1 MKKERR
7 NLTKNLHRRNLHNR
21 GYVYASL
28 VSRYSVLKA
37 FVRINEHGNES
48 IDFSDPAAVK
58 ALNCALLRHHY
69 SIENWDIPA
78 GYLCPPIPG
87 RVDYIHYVAD
97 LLGVEELQ
105 ETRSS
110 SSAFVKMLDIGTGAN
125 GIYSLLASRV
135 YGWDCTASDID
146 PYSLENV
153 SVILSKN
160 PDLEGRI
167 QLRLQSDN
175 SYIFNGII
183 QPGECYDVSVCNP
196 PFHASLE
203 EALKG
208 SQKKL
213 ANLASNRKG
222 KSQEPSEGATKGGKG
237 GGATLNFGGQKAE
250 LWCNGGEIRFLRKMI
265 KESKG
270 FGQQCRWFTTL
281 VSKSENLKP
290 CHKLLRKVGAS
301 EIQEIEMKQGNKI
314 TRVLA
319 WTFVSSRTHQRKGG
333 KA

>member
-1 MKKERR
+1 MKKERG
-7 NLTKNLHRRNLHNR
+7 NLTKSLHSRNLHNL

-28 VSRYSVLKA
+28 VSSYSALKV

-48 IDFSDPAAVK
+48 IDFSDPSAVK
-58 ALNCALLRHHY
+58 ALNCALLKHHY

-105 ETRSS
+105 ETGSS
-110 SSAFVKMLDIGTGAN
+110 SSAIVRMLDIGTGSN

-146 PYSLENV
+146 PLSLENFAA
-153 SVILSKN
+153 ILSEN

-183 QPGECYDVSVCNP
+183 QPGESYDVSVCNP

-213 ANLASNRKG
+213 DNLASNRKG
-222 KSQEPSEGATKGGKG
+222 KSKEQSAGGAKGGA
-237 GGATLNFGGQKAE
+237 ATLNFGGQKAE

-265 KESKG
+265 KESKS

-301 EIQEIEMKQGNKI
+301 EIKEIEMKQGNKI

-319 WTFVSSRTHQRKGG
+319 WTFVS
-333 KA
+333 

>member
-1 MKKERR
+1 MKKERG

-21 GYVYASL
+21 AYVYASL
-28 VSRYSVLKA
+28 VSSYSALKA

-58 ALNCALLRHHY
+58 ALNCALLKHHY

-78 GYLCPPIPG
+78 GFLCPPIPG

-97 LLGVEELQ
+97 LLGVDELQ
-105 ETRSS
+105 ETGSS
-110 SSAFVKMLDIGTGAN
+110 SLAAVRMLDIGAGAN

-135 YGWDCTASDID
+135 YGWHCTASDID
-146 PYSLENV
+146 PSSLENFAA
-153 SVILSKN
+153 ILSKN
-160 PDLEGRI
+160 PDLEARI

-183 QPGECYDVSVCNP
+183 QPGESYDVSVCNP

-203 EALKG
+203 DALKV
-208 SQKKL
+208 SLKKL
-213 ANLASNRKG
+213 DNLASNRKG
-222 KSQEPSEGATKGGKG
+222 KSKEQSAGGTKGGG
-237 GGATLNFGGQKAE
+237 STLNFGGQKAE

-301 EIQEIEMKQGNKI
+301 EIKEIKMKQGHKI

-319 WTFVSSRTHQRKGG
+319 WTFVS
-333 KA
+333 

>member
-1 MKKERR
+1 M
-7 NLTKNLHRRNLHNR
+7 TKNLHSRNPHNR
-21 GYVYASL
+21 GYDYASL
-28 VSRYSVLKA
+28 VSSYSALKP
-37 FVRINEHGNES
+37 FVRINDHGNES
-48 IDFSDPAAVK
+48 IDFSDPNAVK
-58 ALNCALLRHHY
+58 ALNGALLKHHY
-69 SIENWDIPA
+69 SIDDWDIPA

-97 LLGVEELQ
+97 LLGVKELQ
-105 ETRSS
+105 KIGFPSS
-110 SSAFVKMLDIGTGAN
+110 VSVRMLDIGTGAN

-146 PYSLENV
+146 PFSLENV
-153 SVILSKN
+153 SSILSEN

-183 QPGECYDVSVCNP
+183 QPGESYDVSVCNP

-208 SQKKL
+208 SQKKQD
-213 ANLASNRKG
+213 NLVRNQKG
-222 KSQEPSEGATKGGKG
+222 KSKKPSEGEAEGGEL
-237 GGATLNFGGQKAE
+237 TLNFGGQKAE
-250 LWCNGGEIRFLRKMI
+250 LWCNGGEMRFLRKMI

-290 CHKLLRKVGAS
+290 CHKLLRKVEAS
-301 EIQEIEMKQGNKI
+301 QIKEIKMKQGNKI

-319 WTFVSSRTHQRKGG
+319 WTFVS
-333 KA
+333 

>member
-1 MKKERR
+1 MKKKRGE
-7 NLTKNLHRRNLHNR
+7 LTKSLHRRNLHNR

-28 VSRYSVLKA
+28 VSSYSALKA

-48 IDFSDPAAVK
+48 IDFSDPTAVK
-58 ALNCALLRHHY
+58 ALNCALLKHHY

-97 LLGVEELQ
+97 LLDVKELQ
-105 ETRSS
+105 QTRSS

-146 PYSLENV
+146 PSSLENV

-167 QLRLQSDN
+167 QLRLQRDN
-175 SYIFNGII
+175 SYIFKGII
-183 QPGECYDVSVCNP
+183 QAGESYDVSVCNP

-203 EALKG
+203 DALKG

-213 ANLASNRKG
+213 NNLASNRNG
-222 KSQEPSEGATKGGKG
+222 KSQEQSEGGTKGGKG
-237 GGATLNFGGQKAE
+237 GGSILNFGGQKAE

-265 KESKG
+265 KESKS

-290 CHKLLRKVGAS
+290 CYKLLRKVEAS
-301 EIQEIEMKQGNKI
+301 EIKEIQMKQGNKI
-314 TRVLA
+314 SRVLA
-319 WTFVSSRTHQRKGG
+319 WTFVSSRPHKRNGV